1 MNEQDYRDYFVL
13 GAVSVSGVA
22 ATVFLF
28 MYPSSVNFATWAG
41 FEATLYGAY
50 HWLCIKDDKRVD
62 AGNVAAVLP
71 TEGLTSEI
79 SRDWSTREE
88 YAGATETHPT

>member
-1 MNEQDYRDYFVL
+1 MNKQDYRDYFVL

-50 HWLCIKDDKRVD
+50 HWLCVSDDKRMD
-62 AGNVAAVLP
+62 AGNVGAKLP
-71 TEGLTSEI
+71 ESGLTDVIANE
-79 SRDWSTREE
+79 TREWK
-88 YAGATETHPT
+88 TC